1 VLAQGQVGHGDRAM
15 NGVFRIEREFGHQ
28 SHLGLF
34 LGGAKFNE
42 TSNRVGSVDLRY
54 VTKDN
59 WTIAGQATATQTD
72 SADGHSSGPGYF
84 FRLRKAD
91 NHLSLSNTYTDRTA
105 AMNSTLGYI
114 SRTDIRRWE
123 TYASYLWKPPAGHA
137 VMSYGPNVDGIVI
150 YDHQGKLQN
159 WWIDPGFTVG
169 LARLT
174 WLSFLYDRS
183 YERYEGQEFN
193 AQGAAVSAITSWFK
207 WLDLSVSASRGSQP
221 SYYPAEG
228 ITPFLGAGSNLSAT
242 VTLHPQSHLRLD
254 EIYYYTRLATS
265 AESIIPD
272 TVPRGVIF
280 TNHLIRSKI
289 NYQFTPSY
297 SFNAI
302 LDYNSLLP
310 NNALVS
316 STYSK
321 QADATLL
328 FTYLPHPG
336 TAFYA
341 GYANT
346 FQNVDFRAASAP
358 NFALTTLPGTSTDRQ
373 IFVKFNY
380 LLRF

>member
-1 VLAQGQVGHGDRAM
+1 
-15 NGVFRIEREFGHQ
+15 
-28 SHLGLF
+28 
-34 LGGAKFNE
+34 
-42 TSNRVGSVDLRY
+42 
-54 VTKDN
+54 
-59 WTIAGQATATQTD
+59 
-72 SADGHSSGPGYF
+72 
-84 FRLRKAD
+84 
-91 NHLSLSNTYTDRTA
+91 
-105 AMNSTLGYI
+105 
-114 SRTDIRRWE
+114 
-123 TYASYLWKPPAGHA
+123 
-137 VMSYGPNVDGIVI
+137 MSYGPNLDGIVI
-150 YDHQGKLQN
+150 YDHQGKLQD

-174 WLSFLYDRS
+174 WLSFLYEQS
-183 YERYEGQEFN
+183 YELYQGQEFN
-193 AQGAAVSAITSWFK
+193 AHGAAVSATTSWFK
-207 WLDLSVSASRGSQP
+207 WLDLSVGASRGSQP
-221 SYYPAEG
+221 NYYPSEG
-228 ITPFLGAGSNLSAT
+228 ITPFLGAGTNVSAT

-254 EIYYYTRLATS
+254 QIYYYTRLATS

-272 TVPRGVIF
+272 TLPQGVIF
-280 TNHLIRSKI
+280 TNHLIRSKF

-346 FQNVDFRAASAP
+346 FQNVDFSTASAP
-358 NFALTTLPGTSTDRQ
+358 NFGLTSLPGTSTDRQ
-373 IFVKFNY
+373 VFVKFNY

>member
-1 VLAQGQVGHGDRAM
+1 VLAQGQVGHGDRAAD
-15 NGVFRIEREFGHQ
+15 GVFRAEREFGHQ
-28 SHLGLF
+28 SHIGLF
-34 LGGAKFNE
+34 LGATKFND
-42 TSNRVGSVDLRY
+42 TTNKVGSLDLRY

-59 WTIAGQATATQTD
+59 WALAGQATTTTSD
-72 SADGHSSGPGYF
+72 NADGHSSGPGYYL
-84 FRLRKAD
+84 RVRKAD
-91 NHLSLSNTYTDRTA
+91 NHVTFSDTYIDRSA

-114 SRTDIRRWE
+114 ERTDIRRSE
-123 TYASYLWKPPAGHA
+123 TYASYLWKPAAGHA
-137 VMSYGPNVDGIVI
+137 VMSYGPNIDGTII
-150 YDHQGKLQN
+150 YDHKGMLQN
-159 WWIDPGFTVG
+159 WWVDPGFTVG

-174 WLSFLYDRS
+174 WLSFLYDQS
-183 YERYEGQEFN
+183 YELYKGQEFRTH
-193 AQGAAVSAITSWFK
+193 GVAVSAMTSWFK
-207 WLDLSVSASRGSQP
+207 WLDLSANASHGVQP
-221 SYYPAEG
+221 NYYPPDG
-228 ITPFLGAGSNLSAT
+228 ISPFLGAGSNLWAT
-242 VTLHPQSHLRLD
+242 LTLHPQSHLRLD

-265 AESIIPD
+265 TDTIMPD
-272 TVPRGVIF
+272 SLPRGVIF

-289 NYQFTPSY
+289 NYQFTRDY

-302 LDYNSLLP
+302 LDYKSLLP

-346 FQNVDFRAASAP
+346 FQNVDFSAASAP
-358 NFALTTLPGTSTDRQ
+358 NFALTALPGTSTDRQ

>member
-1 VLAQGQVGHGDRAM
+1 
-15 NGVFRIEREFGHQ
+15 
-28 SHLGLF
+28 
-34 LGGAKFNE
+34 
-42 TSNRVGSVDLRY
+42 
-54 VTKDN
+54 
-59 WTIAGQATATQTD
+59 
-72 SADGHSSGPGYF
+72 
-84 FRLRKAD
+84 
-91 NHLSLSNTYTDRTA
+91 
-105 AMNSTLGYI
+105 MNSTLGYI
-114 SRTDIRRWE
+114 DRTDIRRWE
-123 TYASYLWKPPAGHA
+123 TYANYLWKPPAGHA
-137 VMSYGPNVDGIVI
+137 VMSYGPNIDGTVI
-150 YDHQGKLQN
+150 YDHRGALQN

-174 WLSFLYDRS
+174 WLSFLYDHS
-183 YERYEGQEFN
+183 YELYKGQDFRTH
-193 AQGAAVSAITSWFK
+193 GVAVSAMSSWFK
-207 WLDLSVSASRGSQP
+207 WLDLSATISHGAQP
-221 SYYPAEG
+221 NYYPPDG
-228 ITPFLGAGSNLSAT
+228 VSPFLGTGTTFSTTL
-242 VTLHPQSHLRLD
+242 TLHPQSHLRLD

-265 AESIIPD
+265 TDTIMPD
-272 TVPRGVIF
+272 SLPRGVIF
-280 TNHLIRSKI
+280 TNHLIRSKV

-310 NNALVS
+310 NNATVS

-346 FQNVDFRAASAP
+346 FQNVDFSASSSP
-358 NFALTTLPGTSTDRQ
+358 HFSLTTMPGTSTDRQ